1 MEACIIRRSLPDP
14 IQSGRPSKE
23 VRGRLHTSRGQPGEV
38 PLGMQYWEDEADAM
52 RPTEGTL
59 LPLWRY
65 GHPGG
70 KRKVRSAA
78 RPPASVCSDLEQLE
92 IMLHNQTC

>member
-1 MEACIIRRSLPDP
+1 MHHKAQFARSHPVR
-14 IQSGRPSKE
+14 QTQQ
-23 VRGRLHTSRGQPGEV
+23 VRGRLHTSRAQPGEV

-70 KRKVRSAA
+70 KRKVRSDAH
-78 RPPASVCSDLEQLE
+78 PFASICSDWEQRLE
-92 IMLHNQTC
+92 IMLQTQTY